1 MSVGGRPKACA
12 TELASTKGSAIETAT
27 TTKTVAPNSAA
38 PPARE
43 TSRRGEKR
51 GRDRERDDGRG
62 GVREQ
67 QADGADEDR
76 APPRQRT
83 WKVLGREQQDEQRDR
98 RIGAERN
105 LVAEDA
111 VELARDEDAG
121 TVRRRYGGG
130 RIDDEEHERHR
141 DEDRHR
147 QRQEGHEL
155 ARVHLRRERR
165 RDDDVERQHHAEHDA
180 RPRIV
185 RPRRRGD
192 HEQGKR
198 DQGDEA
204 DLEAAPPR
212 LAQHEEA
219 ADPIEEEPQGHIG
232 AAAARRDFDDL
243 AGLDLRRGAGEEA
256 IEGVRRHQD
265 RGDRERPPQR
275 AGRDRDGG
283 GRPAQRR
290 RGVGLP
296 AHDAV
301 ALIFRPR
308 AGRGRRAP
316 ARRRGSAPNAGPR
329 PRP

>member
-1 MSVGGRPKACA
+1 VSVGGRPKACA

-27 TTKTVAPNSAA
+27 TTRMVAPNSAA
-38 PPARE
+38 RQPGKRRVAARSADA
-43 TSRRGEKR
+43 TARATM
-51 GRDRERDDGRG
+51 GRG

-76 APPRQRT
+76 APPRQRARQ
-83 WKVLGREQQDEQRDR
+83 VLGREQQDEQRDR

-105 LVAEDA
+105 LVAKNA
-111 VELARDEDAG
+111 VELAGDEDAG

-130 RIDDEEHERHR
+130 RIDDEEHERYR

-192 HEQGKR
+192 HEQGER
-198 DQGDEA
+198 DQGDKA
-204 DLEAAPPR
+204 DLDAAPPR
-212 LAQHEEA
+212 LAQHEQA
-219 ADPIEEEPQGHIG
+219 GDRIEQEPQGHIG

-243 AGLDLRRGAGEEA
+243 AGLDLR
-256 IEGVRRHQD
+256 
-265 RGDRERPPQR
+265 
-275 AGRDRDGG
+275 
-283 GRPAQRR
+283 
-290 RGVGLP
+290 
-296 AHDAV
+296 
-301 ALIFRPR
+301 
-308 AGRGRRAP
+308 
-316 ARRRGSAPNAGPR
+316 
-329 PRP
+329 